1 MTTERELL
9 DLREKNEF
17 TRIRGHGPNVED
29 AFREYRSNVWAS
41 VDSMLAKAEPFVN
54 SGKGCTGLALGYVQS
69 GKTTSIV
76 GLLAAACDAGYR
88 LIIGLIAVNDNLLDQ
103 NAKRILGKLGIVEDG
118 RRVWYTSVQGSQPA
132 ENDEILKNL
141 EQRGRTVLIMVLKNK
156 PQIEKISKLLDNLET
171 TRHKVLVVDDEADQ
185 VSLNTQIRRGGQS
198 PTYESILNLRTK
210 LHGHFYVQYTAT
222 PYANLLL
229 TPDDTLAPDFVE
241 ILTPG
246 RGYTGGR
253 SFFVDEGDTTFRSIG
268 NETLRTVPTRV
279 PINLER
285 ALANYLVGSTLMFCN
300 EGDEQ
305 TRQTSML
312 INVHQENLVQEGY
325 KSLIESHITNW
336 AKATAQ
342 VNSISELPEI
352 FQRQYE
358 DLISTNVDSPDEHFF
373 IRQFKHL
380 MTEANVWLVN
390 QSTKGRSIRWGDYKL
405 HILIGANKLDRGFT
419 VEGLTVTYMSRKE
432 SDQIDTMQQR
442 SRAYGYRPFLKY
454 CRIFTNNATRKILKD
469 TVHTEEDLREQL
481 YQWMH
486 SGRSFKEWANEIG
499 LIISKNTKPTRGSVV
514 KELLTRNLGSWF
526 FLLRS
531 NTDDDTLDYN
541 HNLLKG
547 LGLIDAPPRQF
558 GSQAHR
564 HLVLEPQQA
573 VELLAKWRVDL
584 DPRWNQEAALIR
596 RTLLSPEPTSD
607 SEHAKLQRKHEI
619 QLLLISESGAGKQ
632 RTRSEWSPTTG
643 LESSDLFQNR
653 NAEYPGDRNLF
664 DKSEALIQVHQ
675 IVINKTVPNA
685 PTRALYFLAIRL
697 GREWQSARR
706 GGA

>member
-1 MTTERELL
+1 MISERELL
-9 DLREKNEF
+9 DQREKEEF
-17 TRIRGHGPNVED
+17 TRIRGHEPSVER
-29 AFREYRSNVWAS
+29 AFREYRDNVWNS
-41 VDSMLAKAEPFVN
+41 VDSMLSKAEPFVS
-54 SGKGCTGLALGYVQS
+54 SGVGCTGLALGYVQS

-132 ENDEILKNL
+132 EDDEVLKNI
-141 EQRGRTVLIMVLKNK
+141 EQRGRTVLILVLKNK
-156 PQIEKISKLLDNLET
+156 PQIEKISNLLDKLDST
-171 TRHKVLVVDDEADQ
+171 KHKVLVVDDEADQ
-185 VSLNTQIRRGGQS
+185 VSLNTKIKSGSQS
-198 PTYESILNLRTK
+198 PTYESIINLRKK
-210 LHGHFYVQYTAT
+210 LHGHLYIQYTAT

-253 SFFVDEGDTTFRSIG
+253 SFFVDQGDTTFRSIG
-268 NETLRTVPTRV
+268 NETLREAPSRV
-279 PINLER
+279 PLNLER

-325 KSLIESHITNW
+325 KSLIEKHISAWTVHIE
-336 AKATAQ
+336 Q
-342 VNSISELPEI
+342 VTQISDLPEL
-352 FQRQYE
+352 FQTQYA
-358 DLISTNVDSPDEHFF
+358 DLIETGVDEPIEYLF
-373 IRQFKHL
+373 IRQLKHL
-380 MTEANVWLVN
+380 LTEVNVWLIN
-390 QSTKGRSIRWGDYKL
+390 QSMRGRIRWGDYKL

-481 YQWMH
+481 YQWMQ
-486 SGRSFKEWANEIG
+486 SGRDFKEWANQIG
-499 LIISKNTKPTRGSVV
+499 LIISKNAKPTRGSVV
-514 KELLTRNLGSWF
+514 KELLIRNLGSWF
-526 FLLRS
+526 FLLKS

-541 HNLLKG
+541 YNLLKQI
-547 LGLIDAPPRQF
+547 GLIDAEQQKF

-564 HLVLEPQQA
+564 HVVLEPHQA

-584 DPRWNQEAALIR
+584 APKWNEEAPLIR
-596 RTLLSPEPTSD
+596 RTLLSPEPTKD
-607 SEHAKLQRKHEI
+607 IERLDLPKKRKI
-619 QLLLISESGAGKQ
+619 QMLLIAESGAGKQ

-643 LESSDLFQNR
+643 LDPSDLFQNR

-664 DKSEALIQVHQ
+664 DESDGLIQVHQ
-675 IVINKTVPNA
+675 ISISKAVPNA
-685 PTRALYFLAIRL
+685 PSRPLYFLAIRL
-697 GREWQSARR
+697 GKEWKSARR
-706 GGA
+706 GGH